1 MSRLERR
8 LQILL
13 DQERFLRL
21 ENEASRTGRSIAA
34 VVREAIDYRFSSE
47 QAARAAAGHRL
58 LAGSA
63 SVRAAERDWA
73 ETKRAIEEEAETV
86 VR

>member
-1 MSRLERR
+1 MSGLERR

-13 DQERFLRL
+13 DQERYARL
-21 ENEASRTGRSIAA
+21 EKEAARTGRSVAS
-34 VVREAIDYRFSSE
+34 VVREAIDYRFSSG
-47 QAARAAAGHRL
+47 QAARAAAGQRL

-63 SVRAAERDWA
+63 SVAGHEPDWA
-73 ETKRAIEEEAETV
+73 ETKHAMEHDAEAG